1 VTGAELSTL
10 MARPIPHAILD
21 LRELA
26 AYEGGHI

>member
-10 MARPIPHAILD
+10 MAGLSPHAVLD
-21 LRELA
+21 LRERA